1 MHILY
6 GLGNPLR
13 KNMQYVCISTITF
26 ILLHKHVCLQGESVL
41 SISFPALGTPDF
53 TDPPTKANPEDVDA
67 AGSMFWPLQAVYLG
81 HPRLPCIPSANRKYH
96 SCVQIQESVEEHSR
110 QKRLEGG
117 NQCAHFQ
124 GQKHQESLYCKSLM
138 NERKKYV
145 DPFRKTCLRMEVQT
159 TLRRPNPITSTWII
173 WDLGWAAAACRSASL
188 FERVEDIFPLLQVTF
203 QAVNVD
209 EARWLYDQL
218 TPITPILLALSAS
231 TPIFRAKLAD
241 IDCRWDIIS
250 AVSC

>member
-1 MHILY
+1 
-6 GLGNPLR
+6 
-13 KNMQYVCISTITF
+13 
-26 ILLHKHVCLQGESVL
+26 
-41 SISFPALGTPDF
+41 
-53 TDPPTKANPEDVDA
+53 
-67 AGSMFWPLQAVYLG
+67 
-81 HPRLPCIPSANRKYH
+81 
-96 SCVQIQESVEEHSR
+96 
-110 QKRLEGG
+110 
-117 NQCAHFQ
+117 
-124 GQKHQESLYCKSLM
+124 
-138 NERKKYV
+138 
-145 DPFRKTCLRMEVQT
+145 MEVQT

-241 IDCRWDIIS
+241 VDCRWDIIS